1 MPGRSA
7 PLTFGSIAARPPMAE
22 PGQRIGLLGGSF
34 NPAHDGHRRISLAA
48 LARLELDRI
57 WWVVSPGNPLKSHG
71 ELQSLPERLAQ
82 ARKVAHH
89 PRIIVTSFEAALNS
103 PYTAATLAFLVKR
116 RPNVHFVWLMGADNL
131 VQLRQWRQ
139 WEDIFYTV
147 PVAVLDRPGWHMKA
161 MASLPAI
168 RFRRAQI
175 PQTRA
180 AALAG
185 LKPPAWMFL
194 TLPLSKLSSTAI
206 RAQRRLASARMRK

>member
-1 MPGRSA
+1 
-7 PLTFGSIAARPPMAE
+7 MAE
-22 PGQRIGLLGGSF
+22 PGERIGLLGGSF

-48 LARLELDRI
+48 LARLELDRV

-71 ELQSLPERLAQ
+71 ELVSLSERLEQ
-82 ARKVAHH
+82 ARKVANH
-89 PRIIVTSFEAALNS
+89 PRIIVTGFEAALNS

-131 VQLRQWRQ
+131 VQLHRWRQ
-139 WEDIFYTV
+139 WQDIFETV
-147 PVAVLDRPGWHMKA
+147 PVAVLDRPGWHLKG
-161 MASLPAI
+161 MASMPAT
-168 RFRRAQI
+168 RFRLAQV

-180 AALAG
+180 PALAG

-206 RAQRRLASARMRK
+206 RQQRRLQIAGGPK